1 MFSLE
6 DELIKVQI
14 EYMNKEIYL
23 IKDMYFTNSEYD
35 LDYFKII
42 NEYEEKLEEKDYTL
56 QEKLEIYKQFYSKC
70 LVLLFNYNDE
80 AGFME
85 EVEYINSDADVD
97 IDEES
102 PF

>member
-1 MFSLE
+1 MFSLD
-6 DELIKVQI
+6 DELIRVQI
-14 EYMNKEIYL
+14 DYMQKEIYL

-42 NEYEEKLEEKDYTL
+42 NEYEEKLKEKEYTL

-70 LVLLFNYNDE
+70 LELLFSYNE
-80 AGFME
+80 ESNFME
-85 EVEYINSDADVD
+85 EVEYINSDADVG
-97 IDEES
+97 IDEDN